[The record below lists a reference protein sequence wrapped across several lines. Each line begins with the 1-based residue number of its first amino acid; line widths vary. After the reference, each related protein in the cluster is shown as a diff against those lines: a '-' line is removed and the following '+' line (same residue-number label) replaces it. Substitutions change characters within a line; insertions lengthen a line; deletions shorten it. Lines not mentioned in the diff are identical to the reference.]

1 MVTKSH
7 NHNPIAGLRPSKTIK
22 YYAFTKVIAYSNY
35 GFQSQQTVQLLKVHK
50 VLQGAYRE
58 TWQSWSKPSVHITKM
73 MRKYYITRKF
83 TSLNSMQWINFHWL
97 QYNVA
102 SHTLL
107 PQTFRLESSL
117 ILRLV
122 KSVKVGM
129 IKCCFGRYSLIRI
142 ILEHFLQVHKCI
154 QLLPNFGGKKKKRHT
169 LLNMVWKW
177 RWHVVYLFEQLLCM
191 YNPTTFLQIRI
202 IISYYKL
209 KLLHFR

>member
-107 PQTFRLESSL
+107 QQTFRLESSL

-142 ILEHFLQVHKCI
+142 IVLEHFLQVHKCI
-154 QLLPNFGGKKKKRHT
+154 QLLPKFGGIKEKEATYIIGGMLCIYLNYYCRHT
-169 LLNMVWKW
+169 IQSILSGSYFSKFLIFIKS
-177 RWHVVYLFEQLLCM
+177 
-191 YNPTTFLQIRI
+191 TT
-202 IISYYKL
+202 
-209 KLLHFR
+209 